1 MNVQWDAQI
10 GKVRRQQ
17 EHAIETLDENS
28 ETHERE
34 PYVFTPKRND
44 QTRLGDAAMTS
55 MWRQKIAL
63 VNVIL
68 VLALFSSVTGAAWAL
83 AHAGRHSDGLARAEI
98 TPSSSQQPVRGLSLG
113 FAMADFTGDT
123 HPDLATV
130 ELDQFDSG
138 SARYVIEIRLTE
150 GGHQFLGLIAP
161 LGGLLITPMDVTGDG
176 NLDLV
181 VRGAKS
187 HLPVAIFLND
197 GHGRF
202 VAAQPDT
209 FAQLLGGANSEQDF
223 APEHFSFSAALV
235 SPKSHPT
242 NGQTQALRRRQKQD
256 AALLPVTC
264 GAPSNSYL
272 TFGLNRA
279 PPAFI

>member
-1 MNVQWDAQI
+1 MISV
-10 GKVRRQQ
+10 
-17 EHAIETLDENS
+17 
-28 ETHERE
+28 
-34 PYVFTPKRND
+34 
-44 QTRLGDAAMTS
+44 
-55 MWRQKIAL
+55 WRQKFAL
-63 VNVIL
+63 VNVTL
-68 VLALFSSVTGAAWAL
+68 VLALFSSMSGTGWAL
-83 AHAGRHSDGLARAEI
+83 AHAGRHSEAPALADI
-98 TPSSSQQPVRGLSLG
+98 VPSSSQEPVRGLSLG

-150 GGHQFLGLIAP
+150 GGHQFLGLVAP
-161 LGGLLITPMDVTGDG
+161 LGGLLITPKDVTGDG

-181 VRGAKS
+181 VRLAES
-187 HLPVAIFLND
+187 HLLVAIFLND
-197 GHGRF
+197 GHGHF
-202 VAAQPDT
+202 ESAPP
-209 FAQLLGGANSEQDF
+209 FAFAKLLRDANSEQDF

-242 NGQTQALRRRQKQD
+242 SGQTQALRRRQKQG
-256 AALLPVTC
+256 AGLLPVTC
-264 GAPSNSYL
+264 GTPSNSYL